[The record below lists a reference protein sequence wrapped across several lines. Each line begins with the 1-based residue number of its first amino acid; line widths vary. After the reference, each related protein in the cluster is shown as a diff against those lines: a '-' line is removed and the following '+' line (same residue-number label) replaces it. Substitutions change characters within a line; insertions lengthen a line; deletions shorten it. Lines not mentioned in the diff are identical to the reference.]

1 MKKGSKLLAIL
12 LTLVLVLSVCG
23 CGGSDESGKQLI
35 GTWSLDYDLADLLA
49 GEMEGFEDFSTPLVM
64 TICFE
69 FTEDGKF
76 TMFGEEESFKANF
89 DTWVDEFVTFGTDM
103 MYQEFENS
111 YNLTKE
117 EADTQFM
124 EQNGSSISDYL
135 RDTFLAEVDVDA
147 LLQDMTIT
155 GTYET
160 SGNKLYMAQDGE
172 SIDKNAYDVF
182 TIDGSNLK
190 LELPSGVDASEGEIL
205 PGLSYPLEFTK
216 KN

>member
-1 MKKGSKLLAIL
+1 M
-12 LTLVLVLSVCG
+12 
-23 CGGSDESGKQLI
+23 
-35 GTWSLDYDLADLLA
+35 
-49 GEMEGFEDFSTPLVM
+49 
-64 TICFE
+64 
-69 FTEDGKF
+69 
-76 TMFGEEESFKANF
+76 
-89 DTWVDEFVTFGTDM
+89 
-103 MYQEFENS
+103 
-111 YNLTKE
+111 
-117 EADTQFM
+117 
-124 EQNGSSISDYL
+124 
-135 RDTFLAEVDVDA
+135 DA